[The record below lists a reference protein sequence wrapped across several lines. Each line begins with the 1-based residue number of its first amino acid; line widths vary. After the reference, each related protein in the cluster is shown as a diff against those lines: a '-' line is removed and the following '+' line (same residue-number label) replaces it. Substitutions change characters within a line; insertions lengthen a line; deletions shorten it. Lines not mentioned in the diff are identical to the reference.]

1 MQGKNSPDND
11 DLDLICGVHNIA
23 AVWGESAPTVLRKA
37 ARGELPVT
45 RLGHV
50 LIANRRQLLA
60 ARAAREASGSKRR
73 RAALEPARELEEAAM

>member
-1 MQGKNSPDND
+1 MQGKDKTDND
-11 DLDLICGVHNIA
+11 DHAPLIVGVHNIA

-60 ARAAREASGSKRR
+60 ARAAREASGSKQRR
-73 RAALEPARELEEAAM
+73 EALEPAEAAM

>member
-1 MQGKNSPDND
+1 MQGNEND
-11 DLDLICGVHNIA
+11 DGGLGPLIVGVHNIA

-60 ARAAREASGSKRR
+60 ARAVREASGSKRQR
-73 RAALEPARELEEAAM
+73 EALEPARELEEAM

>member
-1 MQGKNSPDND
+1 MQGDNSLDND
-11 DLDLICGVHNIA
+11 DLGLICGVHNIA

-60 ARAAREASGSKRR
+60 ARAAREAAQNAKRN
-73 RAALEPARELEEAAM
+73 AANVTEREEVA

>member
-1 MQGKNSPDND
+1 MQGKKND
-11 DLDLICGVHNIA
+11 DDGLGSLIVGVHNIA

-50 LIANRRQLLA
+50 LIADRKQLLA

-73 RAALEPARELEEAAM
+73 REALEPARELEEAV